1 MNEERIVRGGRALV
15 LAGVMW
21 SIMAVV
27 QFRYGLFD
35 HSAGS
40 AYLAHQVVAMLA
52 VALIIGG
59 LWLLRRARVAGDG
72 RYARAVL
79 VLFVAGWVLILIGG
93 LSNLAS
99 GDGTGPLATLGMV
112 LPAVGGSFNT
122 LTGLLLGVA
131 LARAGRLPGWRRWS
145 VLVYALYYL
154 VVLWLPVAVTG
165 SATDADA
172 RGRMG
177 GGLDRRWGRRRDLA
191 TSGSS
196 DGPSGDMM

>member
-1 MNEERIVRGGRALV
+1 MDEERIVRGGRALV

-59 LWLLRRARVAGDG
+59 LWLLRRAGVAGDG

-93 LSNLAS
+93 LANLAS

-154 VVLWLPVAVTG
+154 VVLWLPVAVTAQPPTLMPEVG
-165 SATDADA
+165 WGVVWIVVGVAAVTSQHQA
-172 RGRMG
+172 R
-177 GGLDRRWGRRRDLA
+177 WTA
-191 TSGSS
+191 PAVT
-196 DGPSGDMM
+196 

>member
-21 SIMAVV
+21 SIMTVV

-40 AYLAHQVVAMLA
+40 AYLAHQVVAMIA

-59 LWLLRRARVAGDG
+59 LWLLGRARVAGDG
-72 RYARAVL
+72 RYARVVL
-79 VLFVAGWVLILIGG
+79 VLFVAGWALILIGG

-131 LARAGRLPGWRRWS
+131 VARADRLPGWRRWS

-165 SATDADA
+165 QPPTLVPEVGWGVVWIVVGVAAVTSQHQA
-172 RGRMG
+172 RR
-177 GGLDRRWGRRRDLA
+177 A
-191 TSGSS
+191 APAVT
-196 DGPSGDMM
+196 

>member
-21 SIMAVV
+21 SIMTVV
-27 QFRYGLFD
+27 QFRFGLFD
-35 HSAGS
+35 HSAGG
-40 AYLAHQVVAMLA
+40 AYLVHQVVAIIA

-59 LWLLRRARVAGDG
+59 LWLLGRARVAGDG
-72 RYARAVL
+72 RYARVVL
-79 VLFVAGWVLILIGG
+79 VLFVAGWVFILMGG

-99 GDGTGPLATLGMV
+99 GDGTGPLATVGMV

-122 LTGLLLGVA
+122 LTGLLSGVA
-131 LARAGRLPGWRRWS
+131 VARAGRLPGWRRWS

-165 SATDADA
+165 QPPALLPEVGWGVVWVVVGVAAVTSKDQA
-172 RGRMG
+172 RR
-177 GGLDRRWGRRRDLA
+177 A
-191 TSGSS
+191 APAVT
-196 DGPSGDMM
+196 